1 VNIIQQL
8 ESMRGGK
15 GRLMICPAKSPDKG
29 LKMRACRSIANSIV
43 LAGFLVM
50 LAVPARSAEL
60 VAKTAILV
68 HGAFADGSSWQKVI
82 PFLAKAG
89 LKVIAVQNPLDS
101 FENDVAFTKRAIKE
115 AEGPVILV
123 GHSWAGVVITE
134 AGNDAKVRSLVYVAA
149 YAPDTGQSL
158 RDVLAKY
165 PPSEARKS
173 FLQDEEGYLRL
184 SAEAVTKYFAPD
196 LPSDEQKL
204 IAAVQG
210 RYHVR
215 TSAASVSR
223 AAWRDKPTF
232 TVVST
237 KDLIISPQMQ
247 RDQVKSAKAT
257 AIEVAGSHVVMLSH
271 PRMVADHIIRA
282 AR

>member
-1 VNIIQQL
+1 
-8 ESMRGGK
+8 
-15 GRLMICPAKSPDKG
+15 
-29 LKMRACRSIANSIV
+29 MRACRPIASSIV
-43 LAGFLVM
+43 LAGLLVM

-60 VAKTAILV
+60 AAKTAILV

-82 PFLAKAG
+82 PLLAKAG
-89 LKVIAVQNPLDS
+89 LKVVAVQNPLDS
-101 FENDVAFTKRAIKE
+101 LENDVAFTKRAIKE
-115 AEGPVILV
+115 AEGPVVLV

-149 YAPDTGQSL
+149 YAPDTGQAL

-165 PPSEARKS
+165 PASEARKS

-184 SAEAVTKYFAPD
+184 STEAAAKYFAPD
-196 LPSDEQKL
+196 LPSSEQQL

-215 TSAASVSR
+215 TSTAPVSR

-237 KDLIISPQMQ
+237 KDLIIAPQMQ
-247 RDQVKSAKAT
+247 RDQVKAAKAT
-257 AIEVAGSHVVMLSH
+257 AIEVASSHVVMLSH
-271 PRMVADHIIRA
+271 PKQVADHIIRA
-282 AR
+282 AK